1 MGILWFEISDGKGM
15 KGGEQGDK
23 PWRAVLHNQQ
33 LIIVQCSKSEWCQ
46 TATTLM

>member
-1 MGILWFEISDGKGM
+1 M

-23 PWRAVLHNQQ
+23 PWRAVLYSQLA
-33 LIIVQCSKSEWCQ
+33 LIIVQRSKSARCQ